1 MNTDDFLNLSLKG
14 RLKYTLIIIKMQS
27 LPSAPD
33 GIAEQAS
40 RRYTELWNEAMAK
53 LENDYP
59 LAQAELKGTDYRRD
73 IDDVHKRM
81 LNLAR
86 YYITDVATQKNL
98 LNANVCH

>member
-1 MNTDDFLNLSLKG
+1 
-14 RLKYTLIIIKMQS
+14 
-27 LPSAPD
+27 
-33 GIAEQAS
+33 
-40 RRYTELWNEAMAK
+40 MAK